1 MKPPSICLISPFG
14 TPLFYPHLPG
24 GHGGAEVQFAF
35 LARELARRGAL
46 VTFVC
51 GDRGQPAQD
60 RIDGVRLLKYSQKP
74 TPAGRLGLQR
84 AMWRAGAHIYLQQAT
99 GSTTKEVAFFTLWAR
114 RRFVY
119 WIASDMDCST
129 ELTRIGNGPARNRW
143 FLWGLRRADLIIAQ
157 HEGQRH
163 LLRQNE
169 KLESV
174 VIPNGFPPVP
184 PPTAPRQYHLWIG
197 KANSLKR
204 PELLI
209 ELARRFPDERFRM
222 ICPADVSNPLW
233 MDKIR
238 RELAEAP
245 NIERLDRVP
254 FEKMGQEL
262 ARARTLLITSI
273 VEGFPNTLVQALWQ
287 GVPVVSLNV
296 DPGGMIAGRG
306 LGVMAHDDFESFCR
320 QFGALIGDPR
330 RWDETSA
337 RARTCAEAELSIA
350 RMTER
355 FLDAIKGL

>member
-1 MKPPSICLISPFG
+1 M
-14 TPLFYPHLPG
+14 
-24 GHGGAEVQFAF
+24 
-35 LARELARRGAL
+35 
-46 VTFVC
+46 
-51 GDRGQPAQD
+51 
-60 RIDGVRLLKYSQKP
+60 
-74 TPAGRLGLQR
+74 
-84 AMWRAGAHIYLQQAT
+84 
-99 GSTTKEVAFFTLWAR
+99 
-114 RRFVY
+114 
-119 WIASDMDCST
+119 
-129 ELTRIGNGPARNRW
+129 
-143 FLWGLRRADLIIAQ
+143 
-157 HEGQRH
+157 
-163 LLRQNE
+163 
-169 KLESV
+169 

-306 LGVMAHDDFESFCR
+306 LGVMANDDFESFCR
-320 QFGALIGDPR
+320 QFGALIGAPR

-337 RARTCAEAELSIA
+337 RARACAEAELSIA